1 MLQGKQDMI
10 GLELIGKFFFFFKIK
25 NKTKREDVIEVHSFK
40 TLGKSGS

>member
-10 GLELIGKFFFFFKIK
+10 GLELIGKYIFFKIK